1 MYAYMTSIRMNMTE
15 RGRRI
20 GKKEKRRERHNENYW
35 HGNSI
40 PSHFACVQHC
50 QLTCGVQYEVTY
62 TNRFTIGTNNAK
74 QYHLNEVPP
83 ISSTPICLSPCNT
96 TLFKKQQYNIIA
108 YLFTEHARDLGGPNG
123 SRPNGKVPSNVKQI
137 TLHFEVVHIE
147 CFSGFSFGSCIN
159 EEHGVPT

>member
-1 MYAYMTSIRMNMTE
+1 MCATLPADMWCT
-15 RGRRI
+15 
-20 GKKEKRRERHNENYW
+20 
-35 HGNSI
+35 
-40 PSHFACVQHC
+40 VQSFLHKP
-50 QLTCGVQYEVTY
+50 
-62 TNRFTIGTNNAK
+62 FTIGTNNAK
-74 QYHLNEVPP
+74 QYYLNELPPISSTP
-83 ISSTPICLSPCNT
+83 ISSTPICLSPCNA

-147 CFSGFSFGSCIN
+147 CFSGFSFGFCIN